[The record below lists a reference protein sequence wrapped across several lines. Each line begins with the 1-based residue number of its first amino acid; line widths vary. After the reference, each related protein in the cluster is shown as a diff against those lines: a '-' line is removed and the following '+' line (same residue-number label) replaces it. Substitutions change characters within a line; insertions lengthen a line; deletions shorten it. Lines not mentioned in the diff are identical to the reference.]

1 MPRHRMTDAAPDS
14 AAFPARRNSKS
25 RDSSPPRSGKIVVL
39 KFGTSSLLS
48 DDGCKPKL
56 SNIAKLVEV
65 AVQLREAGHSVV
77 IVSSGAVG
85 TGCARMKLK
94 SRPDSIAKKQAMA
107 SIGQLHLMRIYDE
120 FFSTLGHTCSQV
132 CVSPCAPLSPVFE
145 CVRNRVCVIVS

>member
-1 MPRHRMTDAAPDS
+1 MTDESP
-14 AAFPARRNSKS
+14 FPARRGSKS
-25 RDSSPPRSGKIVVL
+25 REPSPARAGKTVVL

-56 SNIAKLVEV
+56 SNIAKLVEM
-65 AVQLREAGHSVV
+65 AVRLREAGHSVV

-94 SRPDSIAKKQAMA
+94 SRPDTIAKKQAMA

-120 FFSTLGHTCSQV
+120 FFTTLGHTCSQV
-132 CVSPCAPLSPVFE
+132 GFGVAVPPNVLEHLYAMHLHGG
-145 CVRNRVCVIVS
+145 NAYWGQTLGW